1 MRAKREGAEVERGK
15 ERMRKRKRE
24 REKAKSVHVVNATK
38 RVLLALLSH
47 DFLSMFVRNL
57 YVPNNKYVG
66 GRVKSPP
73 STLNVVYNVTNSSC
87 LAQILVIVNCPCG
100 VTKHYIA
107 CKPNIICRSL

>member
-66 GRVKSPP
+66 GRVKSLS
-73 STLNVVYNVTNSSC
+73 STLNVVYNLVSPILVVLLNSSC
-87 LAQILVIVNCPCG
+87 KLPVWCHQALYCM
-100 VTKHYIA
+100 
-107 CKPNIICRSL
+107 